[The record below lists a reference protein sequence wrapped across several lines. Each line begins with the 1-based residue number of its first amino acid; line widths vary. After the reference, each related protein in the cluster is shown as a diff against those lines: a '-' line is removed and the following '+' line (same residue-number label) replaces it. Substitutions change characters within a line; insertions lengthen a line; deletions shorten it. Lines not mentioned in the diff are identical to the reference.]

1 MSNKPAQAGK
11 DGSQRGEKSDLINYF
26 AFFSVLRIFEPKI
39 NR

>member
-26 AFFSVLRIFEPKI
+26 SFFLSLKNFWT
-39 NR
+39 